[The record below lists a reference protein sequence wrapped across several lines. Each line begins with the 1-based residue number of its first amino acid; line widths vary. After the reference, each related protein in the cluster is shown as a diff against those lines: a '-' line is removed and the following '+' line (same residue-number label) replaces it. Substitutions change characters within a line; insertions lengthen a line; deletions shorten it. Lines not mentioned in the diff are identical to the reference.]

1 MEPVVATFALRQKRT
16 YAIFGRADRLRFR
29 TNPRAILDLV
39 HDWPPAF
46 RAAIALKISAHVGCA
61 PLGFRF
67 RGGLWFG
74 RQLENCSLLTLTQ
87 RRQEHDLA
95 IRKL

>member
-1 MEPVVATFALRQKRT
+1 MSALCQKRT
-16 YAIFGRADRLRFR
+16 YAIFGRVARSRLRA
-29 TNPRAILDLV
+29 NPRAIFDL
-39 HDWPPAF
+39 
-46 RAAIALKISAHVGCA
+46 ALKISAHVGCA
-61 PLGFRF
+61 PLDFRF

-74 RQLENCSLLTLTQ
+74 RQLKNCGLLTLTQ